1 MPEVFKP
8 GCQRPTIKKAA
19 PAAAETI
26 EVSEKEV
33 NSMLPKVGKAA
44 PGFTAAGFYQGKFMN
59 FELKEFLGKWVLLC
73 FYPGDFTFV

>member
-44 PGFTAAGFYQGKFMN
+44 PD
-59 FELKEFLGKWVLLC
+59 LPL
-73 FYPGDFTFV
+73 PGSIKGSL